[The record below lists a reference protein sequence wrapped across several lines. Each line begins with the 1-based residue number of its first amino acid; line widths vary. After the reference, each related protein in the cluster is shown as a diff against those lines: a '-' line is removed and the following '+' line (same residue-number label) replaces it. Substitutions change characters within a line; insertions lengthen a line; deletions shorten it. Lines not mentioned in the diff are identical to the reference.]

1 MNQLLP
7 DINLILEQNIGEID
21 LCKYALSIEGILTK
35 PAQYYMIGN
44 NNQMKE
50 ALIGKGM
57 EIVERIGLNTNST
70 MTAPL
75 VNSVEQLGFLR
86 VFLTS
91 SMSTVVFFLAI
102 LSIQLIYSLMVSD
115 VDEKTYQ
122 YGMLRALGFK

>member
-1 MNQLLP
+1 
-7 DINLILEQNIGEID
+7 
-21 LCKYALSIEGILTK
+21 
-35 PAQYYMIGN
+35 
-44 NNQMKE
+44 
-50 ALIGKGM
+50 
-57 EIVERIGLNTNST
+57 